1 MISEF
6 HTLGSHPTIPEVV
19 NYYLRSDILPEIF
32 RVTQVRDVT
41 FIYRESG
48 SKDEHIP
55 LQPKDIT
62 ELENF
67 LRQFFTQHE
76 GQLEPYPWFTMSWES
91 AAYENPNSGEF
102 GYDERRIIGWD
113 SIIELDYGW
122 RQSFGELYSGIQVL
136 DDFGIH
142 YRSKFSGHR
151 SLHFILPAEAMPES
165 FRERPDREIWSDT
178 INKVGEF
185 VITRSNYLRNWQ
197 KMGTDG
203 VYSTPYTVHR
213 FVGLVAIPLMP
224 TDYLQFRPWMATVH
238 LAAPVPNWWDVPT
251 QAGEN
256 FQKLLDYIEPD
267 RRVFDLQTSATKER
281 LNTQE
286 IGYVPGALNR
296 SKAVAHSSDKSLA
309 ELHDGDVQARR
320 RAAWTSMIQ
329 GTDAIGELLKAMNDE
344 DEVVRWFALEAIRAN
359 IDDGYEDGFT
369 LSRRRALLFAD
380 VNHVDDEH
388 LVSAAEKLIT
398 DEDEYIRQAALDLL
412 SESGKRGIVRLLQ
425 LTTKDNAGRLTQE
438 ALWTL
443 RDWVEVQGEAGIETL
458 MQFVYSND
466 TELRHAALLVMGK
479 IARLAAPRLIELLS
493 DVDENIRINALC
505 TLLETGEG
513 AAPFLQTAV
522 ESKQEPACILAQR
535 ALDGLKRLRVNEGL
549 RTLLPSLN
557 IVRLI
562 AMEEALALPLLGQQ
576 LGSADKKTRFV
587 AAKALSYIGQAAVPI
602 FIDSLNSSDTN
613 LRRRAC
619 EALRD
624 ISPPEARDALKNA
637 LTDTDV
643 KVRQNAVRALI
654 RIGNPDDLEAIRP
667 LLSDASKAVRR
678 IVREALNVKHDA

>member
-6 HTLGSHPTIPEVV
+6 HTLGSHPTIPEVI

-32 RVTQVRDVT
+32 HVTQIRDVN
-41 FIYRESG
+41 FIYCESG

-55 LQPKDIT
+55 LQPKDIN

-67 LRQFFTQHE
+67 LRQFFAKNE

-91 AAYENPNSGEF
+91 AAYENNQKTG
-102 GYDERRIIGWD
+102 ERRIIGWD
-113 SIIELDYGW
+113 SVIELDYGW

-197 KMGTDG
+197 KMGTHG

-213 FVGLVAIPLMP
+213 FVGLVAIPLIP
-224 TDYLQFRPWMATVH
+224 TDYQQFRPWMATVH

-286 IGYVPGALNR
+286 IGYVPGAI
-296 SKAVAHSSDKSLA
+296 KQAKTVAHSSDRSLA

-320 RAAWTSMIQ
+320 RAAWTLMIQ

-359 IDDGYEDGFT
+359 IDAGYI
-369 LSRRRALLFAD
+369 
-380 VNHVDDEH
+380 DDEH

-398 DEDEYIRQAALDLL
+398 DEDEYVRQAALDLL
-412 SESGKRGIVRLLQ
+412 SEIGKRGIVRLLQ

-479 IARLAAPRLIELLS
+479 IVRLTAPRLIELLS
-493 DVDENIRINALC
+493 DVDENIRVNALC
-505 TLLETGEG
+505 ALLETGEG

-522 ESKQEPACILAQR
+522 ASKREPACVLAER

-562 AMEEALALPLLGQQ
+562 AMEEALALPLLNQQ

-602 FIDSLNSSDTN
+602 FIDSLSSSDAN

-667 LLSDASKAVRR
+667 LLSDGSKAVRR
-678 IVREALNVKHDA
+678 VVREALNVKRDA

>member
-6 HTLGSHPTIPEVV
+6 HTLGSHPTIPEVI

-32 RVTQVRDVT
+32 HVTQIRDVN
-41 FIYRESG
+41 FIYCESG

-55 LQPKDIT
+55 LQPKDIN

-67 LRQFFTQHE
+67 LRQFFAKNE

-91 AAYENPNSGEF
+91 AAYENNQKTG
-102 GYDERRIIGWD
+102 ERRIIGWD
-113 SIIELDYGW
+113 SVIELDYGW

-165 FRERPDREIWSDT
+165 FRERPDRESWSDT

-197 KMGTDG
+197 KMGTHS
-203 VYSTPYTVHR
+203 VYSAPYTVHR

-224 TDYLQFRPWMATVH
+224 TDYQQFRPWMATVH

-286 IGYVPGALNR
+286 IGYVPGAIQQA
-296 SKAVAHSSDKSLA
+296 KTVAHSSDRSLA

-320 RAAWTSMIQ
+320 RAAWTLMIQ

-359 IDDGYEDGFT
+359 IDAGYI
-369 LSRRRALLFAD
+369 
-380 VNHVDDEH
+380 DDEH

-398 DEDEYIRQAALDLL
+398 DEDEYVRQAALDLL
-412 SESGKRGIVRLLQ
+412 SESGKLGITRLLQ
-425 LTTKDNAGRLTQE
+425 FVTKDNAGKLNQE

-443 RDWVEVQGEAGIETL
+443 RNWSEVQGEASIEML
-458 MQFVYSND
+458 MQFVHSND
-466 TELRHAALLVMGK
+466 IELRNTAFLVMGK
-479 IARLAAPRLIELLS
+479 VCRLAAPKLVELLA
-493 DVDENIRINALC
+493 DADENVRIDALSS
-505 TLLETGEG
+505 LLEIGEG
-513 AAPFLQTAV
+513 AIPFLRKSV
-522 ESKQEPACILAQR
+522 ESEQKPSCMLAQR
-535 ALDGLKRLRVNEGL
+535 ALDGLKRLRINKDL
-549 RTLLPSLN
+549 RTTLPSLN
-557 IVRLI
+557 IARLI
-562 AMEEALALPLLGQQ
+562 AMGESFAVPMLNQQ
-576 LGSADKKTRFV
+576 FKSVDKKNRFF
-587 AAKALSYIGQAAVPI
+587 AAKALAYIGQAAVPVLI
-602 FIDSLNSSDTN
+602 NSLNSSDAN

-624 ISPPEARDALKNA
+624 ISPPEAGDALKKA
-637 LTDTDV
+637 LNDIDV
-643 KVRQNAVRALI
+643 KVRQNAVRALA
-654 RIGNPDDLEAIRP
+654 RIGNSDNLEAIHP
-667 LLSDASKAVRR
+667 LLSDKSKAVRR
-678 IVREALNVKHDA
+678 TVREALGITFNMKG